1 MRTSRSTSNPAA
13 SRVVDDEMNEVFHLL
28 LRQAAEKREKRQRTQ
43 AREETMA
50 AKREFGDFLALARGG
65 ARAVDHSPASPLP
78 KRD

>member
-1 MRTSRSTSNPAA
+1 MGMSRSTSNPAG

-28 LRQAAEKREKRQRTQ
+28 LRQAAEKREKRQRIQ

-50 AKREFGDFLALARGG
+50 AKREFGDFLALARG
-65 ARAVDHSPASPLP
+65 ARAADHSPASPPP